1 MKKNV
6 LFLTAAAILSA
17 VALFPSRANA
27 QFTNGS
33 SYIGPELGLGIGFG
47 NGIMFGGMFET
58 PITDPGTVGPGRLAI
73 AARVDY
79 WSWSNNNGDYLYN
92 YSYTY
97 SYIPIGVI
105 CDYHF
110 VLLDP
115 KGMQT
120 KWDPFIGLGL
130 GYVIVSSS
138 YSGPAFGNGF
148 NPSSS
153 YGSGL
158 FFTGQLGAR
167 YFFSPSM
174 AIRAEYGLSYLPFCV
189 GFDFKF

>member
-1 MKKNV
+1 MKKHLL
-6 LFLTAAAILSA
+6 LFTAASLLC
-17 VALFPSRANA
+17 VAMLVPSLVSA

-58 PITDPGTVGPGRLAI
+58 TITDPGTVGPGRLAI

-79 WSWSNNNGDYLYN
+79 WSWSDNNGVFQNNN
-92 YSYTY
+92 SWSY
-97 SYIPIGVI
+97 SYIPIGAI
-105 CDYHF
+105 CDYH
-110 VLLDP
+110 VELLDP

-120 KWDPFIGLGL
+120 KWDPFVGIGL

-138 YSGPAFGNGF
+138 YSGPASGTK
-148 NPSSS
+148 PSSS

-158 FFTGQLGAR
+158 FFTGQVGAR
-167 YFFSPSM
+167 YVFSPSM
-174 AIRAEYGLSYLPFCV
+174 AIRAVYGLSYLPLCV
-189 GFDFKF
+189 GLDFKF